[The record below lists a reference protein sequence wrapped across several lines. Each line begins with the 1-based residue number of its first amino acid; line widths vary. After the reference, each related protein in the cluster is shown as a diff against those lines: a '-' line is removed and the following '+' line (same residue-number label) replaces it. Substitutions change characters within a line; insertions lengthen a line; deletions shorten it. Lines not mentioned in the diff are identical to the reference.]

1 MLNTDLVDCRVQHFK
16 FNGRRTKLVKM
27 QEGQVIKTVYETK
40 THIYLLVV
48 RICVDF
54 TPNCSFLVT
63 STKLSGM
70 IDFNVAVN
78 IRYGAK

>member
-1 MLNTDLVDCRVQHFK
+1 MVEIIHIFTLK
-16 FNGRRTKLVKM
+16 
-27 QEGQVIKTVYETK
+27 
-40 THIYLLVV
+40 IYLFKEKYQLLSHLKETLKQLVV
-48 RICVDF
+48 RICADL

>member
-1 MLNTDLVDCRVQHFK
+1 MRQNQSC
-16 FNGRRTKLVKM
+16 
-27 QEGQVIKTVYETK
+27 VIKCAKMAESL
-40 THIYLLVV
+40 IVV
-48 RICVDF
+48 RICADF

>member
-1 MLNTDLVDCRVQHFK
+1 MVIKIFH
-16 FNGRRTKLVKM
+16 RTKCPADRRLYRTKPNFDFQPDKCPISGVISRLV
-27 QEGQVIKTVYETK
+27 
-40 THIYLLVV
+40 VV
-48 RICVDF
+48 RICADF

-70 IDFNVAVN
+70 IDFNVAVK